1 MVDGER
7 SEHMQLDKDLRSLQA
22 MRNAV
27 RRAKEAQ
34 QEFKGYSQ
42 EQVDR
47 IVKAMADAAY
57 EKAAEL
63 ARMAVEETGLG
74 IVEHKTVK
82 NQVGSRDVY
91 ESIVQ
96 VKTVGVIREMPEEKV
111 VEIASPFGVIA
122 GIVPVTNPT
131 STAIF
136 KSLIALKARNAIV
149 FSPHPSAARCTA
161 YAAQICH
168 EAAVRAGAPEGLIG
182 WIEEPTMEATEGL
195 MKHRDVSLILA
206 TGGSGLV
213 RAAYSSGKPAYGVGP
228 GNVPVYIEKTAKVAQ
243 AVQRIIDSKT
253 FDNGTI
259 CASEQAVIVDR
270 NVREQALRAFKN
282 NRAYLVN
289 EEEKK
294 KLENVISPVRGKLN
308 SAIVGKKAT
317 VIAEMAGIRVPPETT
332 LLLAEETQVGKDI
345 PLSIEK
351 LSPILGF
358 YTVHGWQEAS
368 DLCEKLLA
376 LGGRGHT
383 LSIHTED
390 DQVARTFALRMP
402 VSRILVN
409 TPSALGAVGGTTGLV
424 ASLTLGCGTFGGN
437 ITSDNVT
444 VHHLMNV
451 KRLAYGTKEIAIP
464 KPGSGNATSCAVRA
478 AEKNEEEQIQQ
489 VVSEVLAK
497 AGQIGRMDKQTIAAL
512 VDQVLA
518 KI

>member
-1 MVDGER
+1 M
-7 SEHMQLDKDLRSLQA
+7 MQLDRDLQSLQA
-22 MRNAV
+22 MRHAV

-47 IVKAMADAAY
+47 IVRAMADAAY
-57 EKAAEL
+57 EKAHEL
-63 ARMAVEETGLG
+63 AVLAVEETGLG
-74 IVEHKTVK
+74 VVEHKTIK

-91 ESIVQ
+91 QSIAD
-96 VKTVGVIREMPEEKV
+96 VKTVGIVREIPEEKV

-149 FSPHPSAARCTA
+149 FSPHPSAARCTVE
-161 YAAQICH
+161 AARICH
-168 EAAVRAGAPEGLIG
+168 DAAVKAGAPTGIIG

-195 MKHRDVSLILA
+195 MKHEDVNLILS

-228 GNVPVYIEKTAKVAQ
+228 GNVPVYIEKTASVAQ

-270 NVREQALRAFKN
+270 NVREQVLRAF
-282 NRAYLVN
+282 RLGGTYLLN
-289 EEEKK
+289 AEEKK
-294 KLENVISPVRGKLN
+294 KVEDVISPVRGKLN

-317 VIAEMAGIRVPPETT
+317 VIAEMAGIRVPKETR
-332 LLLAEETQVGKDI
+332 LLMAEETEVSKET
-345 PLSIEK
+345 PFSIEK
-351 LSPILGF
+351 LSPILAF
-358 YTVHGWQEAS
+358 YTVNGWREAS
-368 DLCEKLLA
+368 DLCERLLA

-383 LSIHTED
+383 LSLHTED
-390 DQVARTFALRMP
+390 EEVARTMALRLP

-409 TPSALGAVGGTTGLV
+409 TPSSLGAVGATTGLA
-424 ASLTLGCGTFGGN
+424 ASMTLGCGTFGGN
-437 ITSDNVT
+437 ITSDNLT
-444 VHHLMNV
+444 AHHLMNM
-451 KRLAYGTKEIAIP
+451 KRLAYGTKEVTVP
-464 KPGSGNATSCAVRA
+464 KPGSGTPNPSYSKPQV
-478 AEKNEEEQIQQ
+478 KSEEEQIQE
-489 VVSEVLAK
+489 VVAQVLAR
-497 AGQIGRMDKQTIAAL
+497 AGAVGRLDKQTVAAL
-512 VDQVLA
+512 VDEVLA
-518 KI
+518 QI